1 MLGLVSQAVCA
12 RCLNCK
18 HVELLVNLLWVVLME
33 EILEN
38 IPHLHQEH
46 LQLLIDDDQDAKR
59 TFLIILLYIW
69 KTVIE
74 IFLLVNMWFG
84 F

>member
-1 MLGLVSQAVCA
+1 M
-12 RCLNCK
+12 
-18 HVELLVNLLWVVLME
+18 ELLVNLLVVVLME
-33 EILEN
+33 EVLDH
-38 IPHLHQEH
+38 IPHLQREQ
-46 LQLLIDDDQDAKR
+46 LQLFIDDDKDAKR
-59 TFLIILLYIW
+59 TFLIIILYIW

>member
-1 MLGLVSQAVCA
+1 MQGLVSQAVCV

-18 HVELLVNLLWVVLME
+18 HMELLVNLLWVVLME

-38 IPHLHQEH
+38 IPHLHQEQ
-46 LQLLIDDDQDAKR
+46 LQLVVDDDKDAKR

>member
-1 MLGLVSQAVCA
+1 
-12 RCLNCK
+12 
-18 HVELLVNLLWVVLME
+18 ME
-33 EILEN
+33 DILEN
-38 IPHLHQEH
+38 IQHLHQEQ
-46 LQLLIDDDQDAKR
+46 LQLVVDDDKDAKR

-74 IFLLVNMWFG
+74 IFLLVNIWFG